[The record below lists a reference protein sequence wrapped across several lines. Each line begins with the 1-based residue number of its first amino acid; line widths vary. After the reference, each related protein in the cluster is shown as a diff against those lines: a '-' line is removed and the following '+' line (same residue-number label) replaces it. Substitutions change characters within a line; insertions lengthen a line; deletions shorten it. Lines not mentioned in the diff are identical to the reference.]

1 MESKDKPL
9 PGGRR
14 RSTNEEINDAL
25 TIESMLQ
32 VKDPSGKQMDVRA
45 MLGVR
50 NEDIKD
56 QKLKSVMKDY
66 SLVNSSNIEGSGS

>member
-25 TIESMLQ
+25 TIESKLQ

>member
-66 SLVNSSNIEGSGS
+66 SLVNS